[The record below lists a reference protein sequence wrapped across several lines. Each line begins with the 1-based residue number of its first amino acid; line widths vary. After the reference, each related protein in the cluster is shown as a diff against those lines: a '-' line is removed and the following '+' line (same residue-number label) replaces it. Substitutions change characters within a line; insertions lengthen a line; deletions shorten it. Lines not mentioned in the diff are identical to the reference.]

1 MAIKSLTVHVTP
13 QDLSWQTG
21 YALVKDIINDVG
33 NSDYE
38 VHIEVADVSHNR
50 DNMKTS
56 NVFNGGTV
64 HNQYNNNYVSM
75 G

>member
-13 QDLSWQTG
+13 QNCSWQTG

-50 DNMKTS
+50 DMKTS
-56 NVFNGGTV
+56 NVFNGGAV

-75 G
+75 S